1 MYNQGI
7 LEFSNQSHSI
17 PKTAGPPKN
26 FDLFN
31 KFQRKDAFLETNK
44 QKTPQESKHKSGIY
58 SLKPCLMGD
67 AKKKKQSV

>member
-31 KFQRKDAFLETNK
+31 KFQRKDAFLE
-44 QKTPQESKHKSGIY
+44 
-58 SLKPCLMGD
+58 
-67 AKKKKQSV
+67 KKKKTHRSQNTNLEYILLNLVLWEMQKRRNSL